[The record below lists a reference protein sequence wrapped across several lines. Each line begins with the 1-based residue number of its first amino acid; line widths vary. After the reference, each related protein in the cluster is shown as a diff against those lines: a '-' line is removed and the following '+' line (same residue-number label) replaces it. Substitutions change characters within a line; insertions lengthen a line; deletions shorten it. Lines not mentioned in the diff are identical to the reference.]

1 MASRKENGV
10 MTTIRKSYRV
20 DENTD
25 RKIKE
30 LMREFDLKSENELFK
45 KMVNYI
51 YEIKEKKLV
60 TADELE
66 KKDNEI
72 KSLYYELGKLKTEL
86 EKEREKKKF
95 RLFGG

>member
-1 MASRKENGV
+1 

>member
-1 MASRKENGV
+1 
-10 MTTIRKSYRV
+10 MTTIRKTYRV
-20 DENTD
+20 SEDTD
-25 RKIKE
+25 KKIKE
-30 LMREFDLKSENELFK
+30 LIKEFDLKSENELFK
-45 KMVNYI
+45 KIVDYV
-51 YEIKEKKLV
+51 YEIKEKRLV
-60 TADELE
+60 PADELE

>member
-1 MASRKENGV
+1 

-20 DENTD
+20 SEDTD

-45 KMVNYI
+45 KMVDYV
-51 YEIKEKKLV
+51 YEIKEKRLV
-60 TADELE
+60 SADELE

-72 KSLYYELGKLKTEL
+72 KSLYYELGKLKAEL